1 MKITHKETI
10 MKTLS
15 NIFSR
20 IFSSNDSV
28 HATWDRERRNAARF
42 GPSHVAEIDA
52 IFSRHI

>member
-10 MKTLS
+10 MKSLAKFI
-15 NIFSR
+15 NKIFVG
-20 IFSSNDSV
+20 NDTV
-28 HATWDRERRNAARF
+28 HQAWDRARRDAAKF